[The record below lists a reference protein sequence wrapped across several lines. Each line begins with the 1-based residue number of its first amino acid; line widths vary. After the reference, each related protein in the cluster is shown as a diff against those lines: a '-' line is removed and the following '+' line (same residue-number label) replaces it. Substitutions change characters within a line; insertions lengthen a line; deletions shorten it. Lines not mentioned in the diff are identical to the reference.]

1 MGNWTL
7 ETISW
12 DRFDA
17 SKVDPE
23 ILRNIKAAALVER
36 NGGDYR
42 IYLNRVFADDPAF
55 IQAVDAW
62 ADEEVQHGMALGRWA
77 QLADPAWDFEAA
89 FARFRAG
96 YKLPLDASESVRGSQ
111 PFTRNSGSGSSQ
123 CARRFSSSSVPR
135 G

>member
-7 ETISW
+7 ESIAW
-12 DRFDA
+12 GRFDA

-42 IYLNRVFADDPAF
+42 IYLDRVFADDPASLRTSTPGR
-55 IQAVDAW
+55 AKRSSTAW
-62 ADEEVQHGMALGRWA
+62 RSAAGRS
-77 QLADPAWDFEAA
+77 LPIRSWDFEAA

-96 YKLPLDASESVRGSQ
+96 YKLPLDAR
-111 PFTRNSGSGSSQ
+111 RR
-123 CARRFSSSSVPR
+123 CAAARPAR
-135 G
+135 